1 MKKIISLLLVAI
13 VAVAMLAG
21 CSGGAKPTDPADVK
35 GETFEGGNVSALVP
49 DGWMGFHG
57 ADYFGDYEE
66 GYDPNVIQIAK
77 GAKSEIDM
85 LSKPYLMINFYA
97 DANAFSSSKSF
108 YADAKDIEPI
118 ELGNYSW
125 TGFTVENAG
134 YPTAVLEATDGTI
147 TIQVTAILEN
157 GNEKISLDDAD
168 VQAIIASIT
177 PAK

>member
-35 GETFEGGNVSALVP
+35 GETF
-49 DGWMGFHG
+49 GFHG